1 METLERYR
9 LNDMSQLDR
18 YLEKSRINEYFEY
31 KNKIFVALDNFKIG
45 HCYNIQKQ
53 VPKDKQDLFIKI
65 CCLYILQ
72 HYKEYIFSDD
82 YSLIERR
89 GEFGR

>member
-9 LNDMSQLDR
+9 LNDMSQIER

-31 KNKIFVALDNFKIG
+31 KNKIFVALDNLKIG

-53 VPKDKQDLFIKI
+53 VPKDEQD
-65 CCLYILQ
+65 
-72 HYKEYIFSDD
+72 HSDHR
-82 YSLIERR
+82 I
-89 GEFGR
+89 